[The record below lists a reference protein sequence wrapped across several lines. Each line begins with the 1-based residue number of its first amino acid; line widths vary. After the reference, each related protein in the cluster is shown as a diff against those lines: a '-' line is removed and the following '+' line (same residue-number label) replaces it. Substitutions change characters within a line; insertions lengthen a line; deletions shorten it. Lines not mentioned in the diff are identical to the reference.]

1 MPEEQGVKTHIQTN
15 AKAYSAGIATF
26 AIQPFATDLADIIM
40 WGLSF
45 VMVAPPEKVG
55 NSIRNVLIG
64 LTVALIVRWIPNKE
78 G

>member
-1 MPEEQGVKTHIQTN
+1 
-15 AKAYSAGIATF
+15 
-26 AIQPFATDLADIIM
+26 
-40 WGLSF
+40 
-45 VMVAPPEKVG
+45 MVAPPEKVG